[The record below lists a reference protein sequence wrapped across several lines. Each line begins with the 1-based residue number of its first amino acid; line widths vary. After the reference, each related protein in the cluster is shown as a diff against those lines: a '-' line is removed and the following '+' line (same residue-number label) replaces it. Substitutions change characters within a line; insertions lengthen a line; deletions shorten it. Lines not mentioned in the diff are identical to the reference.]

1 MPDVDLVIVP
11 IATVVAFVLG
21 AVYYLV
27 LGNRL
32 VMAGGTAA
40 TSRWSLPVEVLRC
53 LALAGVVA
61 GLAAAV
67 GADTVPSGLALGLV
81 LWIGFPAVLWAGA
94 IVHANTP
101 WRVAAIH
108 AGDWLWKLLAL
119 GALVGGWA

>member
-1 MPDVDLVIVP
+1 MPDVNLVIVP

-21 AVYYLV
+21 AVYYTV
-27 LGNRL
+27 FGNRL
-32 VMAGGTAA
+32 VLAGGTAA
-40 TSRWSLPVEVLRC
+40 ASPWSLPVEILRC

-61 GLAAAV
+61 GLAGAV

-81 LWIGFPAVLWAGA
+81 LWIGFPVVLWVGA

-108 AGDWLWKLLAL
+108 AGDWLGKLLVV
-119 GALVGGWA
+119 GAVVGGWS